1 MCAANNKSTCLELY
15 HTLAFVK
22 ICYLSWK
29 FSFLFKPLSHVEFG
43 KSNEVQREDRD
54 GLRFFSFHV
63 SDYPEGSEI
72 VTEKKGP
79 IFAVVRCSQFR
90 QKNYFLQ
97 FGPFSADMRFWGLE
111 MNGKLD
117 EHVLPPNRRSA
128 YSLINCKRKS
138 LTRMG
143 APYQFLAK
151 CFFICFW
158 LFFFFFSLFE
168 GRIASV

>member
-1 MCAANNKSTCLELY
+1 
-15 HTLAFVK
+15 
-22 ICYLSWK
+22 
-29 FSFLFKPLSHVEFG
+29 
-43 KSNEVQREDRD
+43 
-54 GLRFFSFHV
+54 
-63 SDYPEGSEI
+63 
-72 VTEKKGP
+72 
-79 IFAVVRCSQFR
+79 
-90 QKNYFLQ
+90 
-97 FGPFSADMRFWGLE
+97 